1 MSKSVLILVTLLL
14 CGFPALLEGAQ
25 QPGASPPAEV
35 AASQVNPV
43 HPTAAS
49 LARAKAIYTFDCALC
64 HGADG
69 GGKGDFTTEV
79 KLKDY
84 RDPLALKGLTDG
96 ELYNLIDKGKGSM
109 PPEEGRA
116 KPDEIWNL
124 VIYLRSM
131 SKGQPATAS
140 QSPATTPAAQ
150 PPTTEGAA
158 TPPI

>member
-1 MSKSVLILVTLLL
+1 MSKSVLILATLLL
-14 CGFPALLEGAQ
+14 CGFPALLQAAQ
-25 QPGASPPAEV
+25 QPDASAPAANAKV
-35 AASQVNPV
+35 PADAASQVNPV
-43 HPTAAS
+43 HPTAQS

-69 GGKGDFTTEV
+69 GGKGDFTTDV

-96 ELYNLIDKGKGSM
+96 EIYYIIVKGKGSM

-124 VIYLRSM
+124 VIYLRAM
-131 SKGQPATAS
+131 SKGQPAAA
-140 QSPATTPAAQ
+140 ATQTSAAQ
-150 PPTTEGAA
+150 PPM
-158 TPPI
+158 